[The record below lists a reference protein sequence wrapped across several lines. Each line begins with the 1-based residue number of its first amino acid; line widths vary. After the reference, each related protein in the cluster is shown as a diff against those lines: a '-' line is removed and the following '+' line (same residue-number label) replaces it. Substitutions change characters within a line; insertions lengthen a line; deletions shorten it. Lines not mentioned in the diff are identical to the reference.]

1 MTREQFIELLAK
13 GEYEIKMEK
22 ECACSFNWEIK
33 GGELIPNIDPDMCWV
48 GKILYMYD
56 ATTGRQEPIIQNVAY
71 EALEELDLPDMSDID
86 LQEIIEEYDLDM
98 FFNENTEEN
107 DEHDRR
113 QYESLVEWLEESD
126 YDFYIDPRR
135 GFENEYD
142 CVLASK
148 DADVDEDY
156 ESVTAEDWAERY
168 LEKNNAATKYYIG
181 FELID

>member
-1 MTREQFIELLAK
+1 MERKQFIELLEK

-22 ECACSFNWEIK
+22 ECNCDFNWEIK
-33 GGELIPNIDPDMCWV
+33 GEGLIPNINSDMCWV
-48 GKILYMYD
+48 GKILYMHD
-56 ATTGRQEPIIQNVAY
+56 ADTGRQEPIIQNIAY
-71 EALEELDLPDMSDID
+71 EALEGLELPDISDID

-98 FFNENTEEN
+98 FFNEDAEAN

-113 QYESLVEWLEESD
+113 QYESLVEWLKESD
-126 YDFYIDPRR
+126 YDFYINPRR
-135 GFENEYD
+135 GFVNEYD
-142 CVLASK
+142 CVLAAK

-168 LEKNNAATKYYIG
+168 LEKGDAVTKYYIG